1 MFRLILLFFCIINQ
15 FAASDKQ
22 KSLCLLH
29 RIFSYCYQIY
39 AFPSAG
45 FVAKYRRWIQTRR
58 KCSMKR
64 YYMQIAAVIAI
75 VMVACTV
82 LPLVI
87 DSMSAHA
94 VARYYETTTVDT
106 VRSNS

>member
-1 MFRLILLFFCIINQ
+1 
-15 FAASDKQ
+15 
-22 KSLCLLH
+22 
-29 RIFSYCYQIY
+29 
-39 AFPSAG
+39 
-45 FVAKYRRWIQTRR
+45 
-58 KCSMKR
+58 MKR

-82 LPLVI
+82 LPMVI

-94 VARYYETTTVDT
+94 VARYYEITTVDT

>member
-1 MFRLILLFFCIINQ
+1 
-15 FAASDKQ
+15 
-22 KSLCLLH
+22 
-29 RIFSYCYQIY
+29 
-39 AFPSAG
+39 
-45 FVAKYRRWIQTRR
+45 
-58 KCSMKR
+58 MKR

-87 DSMSAHA
+87 DSMSAHT

-106 VRSNS
+106 VRSNSLIQRRQGSRSKQKALRLPCFIHRLQLFPPEIRLIGTNTTGGWIK